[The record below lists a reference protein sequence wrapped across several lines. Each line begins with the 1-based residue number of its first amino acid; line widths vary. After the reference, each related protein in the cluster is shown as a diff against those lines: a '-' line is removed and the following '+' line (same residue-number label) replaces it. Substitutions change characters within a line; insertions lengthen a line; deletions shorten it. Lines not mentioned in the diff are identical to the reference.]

1 MATNPD
7 IQNSFGP
14 EVAAHEYMQHS
25 APQTNEPEC
34 PLYPVEDP
42 KAQYQHPPSHPNP
55 EREEKRPARRILGL
69 SVPVFWTLVAIAVLV
84 VLGTGIGVGLGV
96 GLSEANKSASAETTP
111 TPANAPEPSP
121 EDADPEPPRESSTSP
136 SSESPTSTTSAP
148 VTSGTVGLA
157 ANSCNFTTPRTHTT
171 NDGTHFTQ
179 FCFTDWPNG
188 GSAHDGQG
196 KVDDLR
202 RLTKYTFE
210 DCMDACISYNDD
222 VGDDGTSCMAVA
234 YNSNLTSIIAV
245 GKQGGNCFLKNKRG
259 EDHTGS
265 AESAC
270 AAIAR

>member
-1 MATNPD
+1 MVTSPN

-14 EVAAHEYMQHS
+14 EVAAQEYMHHS
-25 APQTNEPEC
+25 APQANEPEC
-34 PLYPVEDP
+34 PLYTVEDF
-42 KAQYQHPPSHPNP
+42 KAEYHHTPSNPDP

-69 SVPVFWTLVAIAVLV
+69 SVPIFWTLVVIAILV

-96 GLSEANKSASAETTP
+96 RLNQEKKSSSADSTP
-111 TPANAPEPSP
+111 TPTPTNAAESP
-121 EDADPEPPRESSTSP
+121 ADADPERPRQSSD
-136 SSESPTSTTSAP
+136 SSEPPTSTTSAP
-148 VTSGTVGLA
+148 VTSGTVGIA

-171 NDGTHFTQ
+171 DDGTHFTQ
-179 FCFTDWPNG
+179 FCFTDWPGG
-188 GSAHDGQG
+188 GSAHDGRG
-196 KVDDLR
+196 KVEDLR

-222 VGDDGTSCMAVA
+222 LEDGGTACMAVA
-234 YNSNLTSIIAV
+234 YNSNLTSVIAV